1 MSCFKLTSF
10 KKLMTGKESEMNDL
24 DLVTNR
30 TRSIEEAHKLTKEFL
45 LRRMRAYISHEA
57 SIRKIPEWSVVGKVF
72 GTGSN
77 VSCALWDEFI
87 NGDPTPAPTKG
98 E

>member
-1 MSCFKLTSF
+1 M
-10 KKLMTGKESEMNDL
+10 GEL

-45 LRRMRAYISHEA
+45 LRRMREYVSYEA
-57 SIRKIPEWSVVGKVF
+57 RRRKIPEWSVVGKIF

-87 NGDPTPAPTKG
+87 NDTANPEAETK
-98 E
+98 

>member
-1 MSCFKLTSF
+1 M
-10 KKLMTGKESEMNDL
+10 GEL

-30 TRSIEEAHKLTKEFL
+30 TRSIEEAHSLTKEVL
-45 LRRMRAYISHEA
+45 LRRMRAYVSHEA
-57 SIRKIPEWSVVGKVF
+57 RTRKLPEWSVVGKIF

-87 NGDPTPAPTKG
+87 DAPTPTKG